1 MCFVNKN
8 FSVKKYNFI
17 TFKVFFKNYIDKI
30 KNLINQYLF
39 LDMLFGGGRMNKK
52 CQNCG
57 FENAGKDKF
66 CRKCG
71 TNLVDIEQPV
81 EEKAKTVAQEP
92 EEIIM
97 PDSKR
102 KREKITFSR
111 GGSKIS
117 NKMVFGIAAVALILS
132 IAAISSAFLIT
143 PTSLSAAAV
152 GTNELADNSVTGQ
165 KVADGT
171 ITDADINNLG
181 ISRIKAKSISGDQIL
196 NNTIALSHLTNNLA
210 DAITGAVDIAND
222 SITGD
227 KIKNKTITTNDLAD
241 DSIISAK
248 IKDGEVKSSDIAT
261 DAVGSSEIATSAVT
275 SSEIASGAVDTSE
288 LANSA
293 VTYEK
298 MNIKI
303 KCGLASNVI
312 HGDTISHNLAITPT
326 SIVVTPIYDPLSEGG
341 TVVLHANVYNVTIN
355 TFDIA
360 LWFEVE
366 GIPPLR
372 LEKVDGD
379 SGDPAESVD
388 VYWIAIYSP

>member
-1 MCFVNKN
+1 
-8 FSVKKYNFI
+8 
-17 TFKVFFKNYIDKI
+17 
-30 KNLINQYLF
+30 
-39 LDMLFGGGRMNKK
+39 MNKK

-71 TNLVDIEQPV
+71 TKLIDIEQPI
-81 EEKAKTVAQEP
+81 EEKTKPVAQEP

-97 PDSKR
+97 PESKR
-102 KREKITFSR
+102 KREKITFTK
-111 GGSKIS
+111 GESKIS

-132 IAAISSAFLIT
+132 ITAVSSAFLIT
-143 PTSLSAAAV
+143 STSLSAAAV

-171 ITDADINNLG
+171 ITDSDINNLG
-181 ISRIKAKSISGDQIL
+181 ISRIKAKSITGDQIL
-196 NNTIALSHLTNNLA
+196 NNTIALSHLTNDLA

-222 SITGD
+222 SITSD

-241 DSIISAK
+241 DSITSAK
-248 IKDGEVKSSDIAT
+248 IKDGEINSGDIAT
-261 DAVGSSEIATSAVT
+261 DAVGSSEIASSAVT
-275 SSEIASGAVDTSE
+275 SSEIASGAVNTNE
-288 LANSA
+288 LANGA

-303 KCGLASNVI
+303 KFGLASNVI
-312 HGDTISHNLAITPT
+312 HGDTVNHNLAITPT
-326 SIVVTPIYDPLSEGG
+326 SIVVTPIYDPMSEGG

-366 GIPPLR
+366 AIPPIR

-388 VYWIAIYSP
+388 VYWIAIYSPYPN